1 MRFHHRLHGHVP
13 DCHPFRHEAAQ
24 EHLCSAKTVLTT
36 GLLAVSTA
44 GFAQPARTTAAYMEN
59 LELTREWDKV
69 FPQSDKVNHS
79 KITFARMFGD
89 ALTDMP
95 TGKTT
100 EVAFGSTQ
108 TWHTDVGRNPVRIP
122 PRGHIR
128 LPRRK
133 HPDRR
138 QGIFHTLGPV
148 KVACKPPADFV
159 TKSPK
164 YRK

>member
-1 MRFHHRLHGHVP
+1 
-13 DCHPFRHEAAQ
+13 
-24 EHLCSAKTVLTT
+24 
-36 GLLAVSTA
+36 
-44 GFAQPARTTAAYMEN
+44 MEN

-108 TWHTDVGRNPVRIP
+108 TWAGIP
-122 PRGHIR
+122 FEFRRGATSDFPGASI
-128 LPRRK
+128 LI
-133 HPDRR
+133 
-138 QGIFHTLGPV
+138 GG
-148 KVACKPPADFV
+148 KVYFTHWVPS
-159 TKSPK
+159 KSHASHLQIS
-164 YRK
+164 

>member
-108 TWHTDVGRNPVRIP
+108 TWAGIP
-122 PRGHIR
+122 FEFRRGATFDFPGASI
-128 LPRRK
+128 LI
-133 HPDRR
+133 
-138 QGIFHTLGPV
+138 GG
-148 KVACKPPADFV
+148 KVYFTHWVPS
-159 TKSPK
+159 KSHASHLQIS
-164 YRK
+164 